1 MEVSRIFDILTNFKE
16 LYPRE
21 DALASKKNKEWVKIS
36 SQKYYE
42 LSHLFSYGL
51 LALGFKKE
59 DKILTISNNR
69 PEWNIMDMGM
79 SQIGVVHVPIY
90 STLGKEEFAYIFK
103 HSEAKGIVISDKSIY
118 KNVSEVL
125 QNSSNIKHVFIIDS
139 FNDDLKTWQ
148 SIIDLGNENQ
158 AKYADKV
165 EKIKSSIAPN
175 DLASLIYTSGTTGV
189 SKGVML
195 SHANL
200 LSNLNGAGFMP
211 LQYTDK
217 ALSFLPLCHVYER
230 GLNYVMQSKGV
241 GIYYAQNMGT
251 IVNDLKEVQPQ
262 GFDTVPRLLE
272 KVYDKIM
279 QKGKDLKGIKKQLFD
294 WAVNLGLRYEFNGA
308 NGWLYEKQLALANKL
323 IFTKWREALGGN
335 IKFIGCGGAALQPRL
350 MRIFSAAQI
359 PIQEGYGLTETSPLV
374 AINHDTW
381 PNKMI
386 GTVGPVMPK
395 VDVKIAEDGE
405 ILTKGP
411 QLMLGYYKEP
421 ELTKEVID
429 QEGWF
434 HTGDI
439 GEFVNG
445 KFLKITD
452 RKKEMFKTAAGKY
465 IAPQA
470 IENKLKESFFIEQAM
485 VVGQDEKFAS
495 ALLTPNFDFL
505 HSWAAENQI
514 HYRDNEELVK
524 NKEVVK
530 RLQQEVNGVNDTLG
544 EFEKIKRFRMVC
556 DEWSPETGELSAK
569 MSLKRRN
576 IYEKYAVILEGIYGH
591 ELKSI
596 TIQREKEAATKKK
609 K

>member
-1 MEVSRIFDILTNFKE
+1 MEVTRIFDILTNFKE
-16 LYPRE
+16 IYPRT
-21 DALASKKNKEWVKIS
+21 DALASKVNKDWVQIS
-36 SQKYYE
+36 SEKYYE
-42 LSHLFSYGL
+42 LAHLFSYGL
-51 LALGFKKE
+51 MALGFKKE
-59 DKILTISNNR
+59 DKIITISNNR

-79 SQIGVVHVPIY
+79 AHLGVVHVPIY
-90 STLGKEEFAYIFK
+90 STLGEQEFAYIFK
-103 HSEAKGIVISDKSIY
+103 HSEAKAIVVSDKSIY
-118 KNVSEVL
+118 KTVSKAIKE
-125 QNSSNIKHVFIIDS
+125 NSNIKYEFIIDPL
-139 FNDDLKTWQ
+139 DELKTWQ
-148 SIIDLGNENQ
+148 SIIDLGRENKD
-158 AKYADKV
+158 KYAEKLS
-165 EKIKSSIAPN
+165 KIKETIKPA
-175 DLASLIYTSGTTGV
+175 DLTSLIYTSGTTGV

-195 SHANL
+195 SHRNL
-200 LSNLNGAGFMP
+200 LTNLNGSEFLPISFGE
-211 LQYTDK
+211 K

-251 IVNDLKEVQPQ
+251 IVNDLKEIQPQ

-279 QKGKDLKGIKKQLFD
+279 QKGKDLKGVKKQLFN
-294 WAVNLGLRYEFNGA
+294 WAVDLGLKYEFNGA

-350 MRIFSAAQI
+350 MRIFSAANI
-359 PIQEGYGLTETSPLV
+359 PIQEGYGLTETSPL
-374 AINHDTW
+374 ISFNQPEW

-386 GTVGPVMPK
+386 GTVGPVLPG
-395 VDVKIAEDGE
+395 VEVKIAEDGE
-405 ILTKGP
+405 ILSKGP
-411 QLMLGYYKEP
+411 NLMLGYYKEP

-429 QEGWF
+429 EEGWF

-505 HSWAAENQI
+505 HSWAAEKQI
-514 HYRDNEELVK
+514 HFRDNEELVK
-524 NKEVVK
+524 NKDVIK
-530 RLQQEVNGVNDTLG
+530 RIQLEVNQVNNTLG
-544 EFEKIKRFRMVC
+544 EFEKIKRFKMVC
-556 DEWSPETGELSAK
+556 DEWSPESGELSAK

-576 IYEKYAVILEGIYGH
+576 IYEKYAVILEDIYGH

-596 TIQREKEAATKKK
+596 TIQREKDAATKKK

>member
-1 MEVSRIFDILTNFKE
+1 MEVTRIFDILTNFKE
-16 LYPRE
+16 IYPRQ
-21 DALASKKNKEWVKIS
+21 DALASKVNKDWVKIS
-36 SQKYYE
+36 SEKYYE
-42 LSHLFSYGL
+42 LAHLFSYGL
-51 LALGFKKE
+51 MALGFKKE
-59 DKILTISNNR
+59 DKIITISNNR
-69 PEWNIMDMGM
+69 PEWNVMDMGM
-79 SQIGVVHVPIY
+79 SHLGVVHVPIY
-90 STLGKEEFAYIFK
+90 ATLGEHEFAYIFK
-103 HSEAKGIVISDKSIY
+103 HSEAKAIVVSDKSIY
-118 KNVSEVL
+118 KTVAKIIKE
-125 QNSSNIKHVFIIDS
+125 SSNLKHVFIIDPL
-139 FNDDLKTWQ
+139 DDLKTWQ
-148 SIIDLGNENQ
+148 SIIDLGKEN
-158 AKYADKV
+158 AEKYAEKLT
-165 EKIKSSIAPN
+165 KIKESIKPD
-175 DLASLIYTSGTTGV
+175 DLTSLIYTSGTTGV

-195 SHANL
+195 SHRNL
-200 LSNLNGAGFMP
+200 LTNLNGADFLP
-211 LQYTDK
+211 LGYGEK

-230 GLNYVMQSKGV
+230 GLNYVMQSKGA

-251 IVNDLKEVQPQ
+251 IVNDLKEIQPE

-279 QKGKDLKGIKKQLFD
+279 QKGKDLKGVKKQLFN
-294 WAVNLGLRYEFNGA
+294 WAVDLGLKYEFNGA
-308 NGWLYEKQLALANKL
+308 NGWLYEQQLAIANKL

-350 MRIFSAAQI
+350 MRIFSAAKI
-359 PIQEGYGLTETSPLV
+359 PIQEGYGLTETSPL
-374 AINHDTW
+374 ISFNQPEW

-386 GTVGPVMPK
+386 GTVGPVLPG
-395 VDVKIAEDGE
+395 VQVKIAEDGE
-405 ILTKGP
+405 ILSKGP
-411 QLMLGYYKEP
+411 NLMLGYYKEP

-429 QEGWF
+429 EEGWF

-505 HSWAAENQI
+505 HSWAAEKQI
-514 HYRDNEELVK
+514 HFRDNEELVK
-524 NKEVVK
+524 NKEVIK
-530 RLQQEVNGVNDTLG
+530 RVQQEVNQVNNTLG
-544 EFEKIKRFRMVC
+544 EFEKIKRFKMVC
-556 DEWSPETGELSAK
+556 DEWSPESGELSAK

-576 IYEKYAVILEGIYGH
+576 IYEKYAAILEDIYGH

-596 TIQREKEAATKKK
+596 TIQREKDAATKKK

>member
-1 MEVSRIFDILTNFKE
+1 MEVTRIFDILTNFKE
-16 LYPRE
+16 IYPRT
-21 DALASKKNKEWVKIS
+21 DALASKVNKDWVQIS
-36 SQKYYE
+36 SEKYYE
-42 LSHLFSYGL
+42 LAHLFSYGL
-51 LALGFKKE
+51 MALGFKKE
-59 DKILTISNNR
+59 DKIITISNNR

-79 SQIGVVHVPIY
+79 AHLGVVHVPIY
-90 STLGKEEFAYIFK
+90 STLGEQEFAYIFK
-103 HSEAKGIVISDKSIY
+103 HSEAKAIVVSDKSIY
-118 KNVSEVL
+118 KTVSKAIKE
-125 QNSSNIKHVFIIDS
+125 NSNIKYEFIIDPL
-139 FNDDLKTWQ
+139 DELKTWQ
-148 SIIDLGNENQ
+148 SIIDLGRENKD
-158 AKYADKV
+158 KYAEKLS
-165 EKIKSSIAPN
+165 KIKETIKPD
-175 DLASLIYTSGTTGV
+175 DLTSLIYTSGTTGV

-195 SHANL
+195 SHRNL
-200 LSNLNGAGFMP
+200 LTNLNGSEFLPISFGE
-211 LQYTDK
+211 K

-251 IVNDLKEVQPQ
+251 IVNDLKEIQPQ

-279 QKGKDLKGIKKQLFD
+279 QKGKDLKGVKKQLFN
-294 WAVNLGLRYEFNGA
+294 WAVDLGLKYEFNGA

-350 MRIFSAAQI
+350 MRIFSAANI
-359 PIQEGYGLTETSPLV
+359 PIQEGYGLTETSPL
-374 AINHDTW
+374 ISFNQPEW

-386 GTVGPVMPK
+386 GTVGPVLPG
-395 VDVKIAEDGE
+395 VEVKIAEDGE
-405 ILTKGP
+405 ILSKGP
-411 QLMLGYYKEP
+411 NLMLGYYKEP

-429 QEGWF
+429 EEGWF

-505 HSWAAENQI
+505 HSWAAEKQI
-514 HYRDNEELVK
+514 HFRDNEELVK
-524 NKEVVK
+524 NKDVIK
-530 RLQQEVNGVNDTLG
+530 RIQLEVNQVNNTLG
-544 EFEKIKRFRMVC
+544 EFEKIKRFKMVC
-556 DEWSPETGELSAK
+556 DEWSPESGELSAK

-576 IYEKYAVILEGIYGH
+576 IYEKYAVILEDIYGH

-596 TIQREKEAATKKK
+596 TIQREKDAATKKK